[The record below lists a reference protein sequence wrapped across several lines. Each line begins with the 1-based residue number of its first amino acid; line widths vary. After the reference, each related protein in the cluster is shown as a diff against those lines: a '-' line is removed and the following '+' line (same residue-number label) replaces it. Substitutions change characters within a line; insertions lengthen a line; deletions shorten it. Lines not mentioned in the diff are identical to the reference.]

1 MANTS
6 ATSGIPG
13 EITMSES
20 YADLQEQVRLRAY
33 EIYEKRGREDGH
45 ALEDWLQAQ
54 SEILAAGVKVVL
66 VSDGVRLVA

>member
-6 ATSGIPG
+6 VPTAELKKNKTAKF
-13 EITMSES
+13 
-20 YADLQEQVRLRAY
+20 YADVEEQVRIRAY

-54 SEILAAGVKVVL
+54 SELPAR
-66 VSDGVRLVA
+66 SVRD

>member
-6 ATSGIPG
+6 APNKNNTPK
-13 EITMSES
+13 S
-20 YADLQEQVRLRAY
+20 YADLANQVRIRAY

-54 SEILAAGVKVVL
+54 SELPREHRSVIEKHAPA
-66 VSDGVRLVA
+66 